1 MGLSAKGGAARI
13 EQFCHKGPRRMAQA
27 SKPRTGRPRAPH
39 LTIWRWGAY
48 MTVSILHRVSGIGLA
63 VVGLPLL
70 LWWLCALASGP
81 AAYETLV
88 HWVWAGETGRLAQV
102 VTNVLGRVV
111 LVGLSWAL
119 FEHILSGLR
128 HYVLDTGAGYE
139 LDANR
144 FWSWAV
150 LIGAPVLTIAFWAT
164 LLLR

>member
-1 MGLSAKGGAARI
+1 MAEASNAAR
-13 EQFCHKGPRRMAQA
+13 K
-27 SKPRTGRPRAPH
+27 RPLSPH
-39 LTIWRWGAY
+39 LGVWRWSPA

-63 VVGLPLL
+63 KLGLPLL
-70 LWWLCALASGP
+70 LWWLGALAYGP

-88 HWVWAGETGRLAQV
+88 HWVWAGEVGRLVQTI
-102 VTNVLGRVV
+102 TNVLGRVA

-119 FEHILSGLR
+119 FEHTLSGLR

-150 LIGAPVLTIAFWAT
+150 LIGAPVLTIAFWAV
-164 LLLR
+164 LLFL